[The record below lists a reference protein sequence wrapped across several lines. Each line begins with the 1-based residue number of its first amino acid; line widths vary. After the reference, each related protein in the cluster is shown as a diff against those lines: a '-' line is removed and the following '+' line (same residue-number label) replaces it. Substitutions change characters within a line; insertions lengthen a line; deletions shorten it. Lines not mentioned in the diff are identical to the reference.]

1 MKTDAD
7 IKRDVEDELQF
18 EPEVDATDVAVSV
31 HNAVV
36 TLSGFVHDYYQ
47 KSVAERATKRVA
59 GVAGV
64 ANDLEVRLPAVDQ
77 RPDPEIAREAVAAV
91 KAELPFSS
99 ENIRLV
105 VKEGWIT
112 LEGAVDWNY
121 ARRDA
126 EKAVRRVRGVKGV
139 SNSISVKPKATPTE
153 IRRRIEDALRRSAE
167 VDASR
172 ITVEANGGEV
182 ILRGTVK
189 SWAERA
195 DAERTAWSAPGVA
208 SVDNRITVSL

>member
-1 MKTDAD
+1 M
-7 IKRDVEDELQF
+7 
-18 EPEVDATDVAVSV
+18 
-31 HNAVV
+31 
-36 TLSGFVHDYYQ
+36 
-47 KSVAERATKRVA
+47 
-59 GVAGV
+59 
-64 ANDLEVRLPAVDQ
+64 
-77 RPDPEIAREAVAAV
+77 

-121 ARRDA
+121 AREDA

-172 ITVEANGGEV
+172 ITVETNGGEV

-208 SVDNRITVSL
+208 RVDNRITVSF